1 MPRFRNESVEIS
13 YLDEGRGEPIVLVHR
28 VAANKEDWISSGW
41 VSALTEAGRRV
52 IALDNRGHGA
62 SSRPSYSGAYDGAPM
77 ARDVLALMDHLS
89 IERADIMGYS
99 MGAGIAMHALLAAPK
114 RFHAGIIAGM
124 GFNLLEGLGGRNAI
138 ADVLEAADAPTD
150 GNSMAHEF
158 REFARQNGND
168 LKAIAACFR
177 GSRTLSR
184 EQLGTISVPVLV
196 AVGTEDDIARPAPE
210 GGSTADALARLI
222 PGAKAFDIPDQNHMH
237 ALGDPAFKKAVFA
250 FLKRTRTPRQ

>member
-1 MPRFRNESVEIS
+1 LPHFRNDNVEIS
-13 YLDEGRGEPIVLVHR
+13 YLDEGRGGPIVLVHR
-28 VAANKEDWISSGW
+28 IAANKEDWITSGW
-41 VSALTEAGRRV
+41 VSALTQAGRRV

-62 SSRPSYSGAYDGAPM
+62 SSQPSYPGAYDGRPM
-77 ARDVLALMDHLS
+77 ASDVLALMDHLS

-99 MGAGIAMHALLAAPK
+99 MGAGIAMNALLAAPK
-114 RFHAGIIAGM
+114 RFRAGIIAGM
-124 GFNLLEGLGGRNAI
+124 GFNLLEGFGGRSAI
-138 ADVLEAADAPTD
+138 ADILEAADEPSA
-150 GNSMAHEF
+150 GNSIAREF

-222 PGAKAFDIPDQNHMH
+222 PGAKAFDIPGQNHMH
-237 ALGDPAFKKAVFA
+237 GLGDPAFKKAVLA
-250 FLKRTRTPRQ
+250 FLRRSTTPR